1 MMSRLRCWLVAA
13 WLMAAASAWG
23 AVTSP
28 LRFSHLTTPSNPS
41 VLALLQDR
49 QGFVWIGT
57 QSGGLFR
64 FDGYQAT
71 RYNFDAR
78 NPRSVPNI
86 RVTAL
91 YQDRAGR
98 IWVGT
103 RSGLARYDPATD
115 DFTRFAPPDGPSRRF
130 DIKAIISDGRHGMW
144 LATWGGV
151 QHFDPETG
159 TFVQYYHHD
168 KVATSLA
175 SDDVNALALDER
187 GGLWASTWPAGMD
200 YLPAGSKE
208 FQHFKVDLPDAAGS
222 KWNTVRALQF
232 DRQQTLWIGTEAGVI
247 TWKDG
252 APWNERRRIESPDSR
267 INVFYVDQEDT
278 MWAGTIS
285 AGLLRW
291 NKGSTAPIHHVY
303 RPNDPYSLPAD
314 NVRAVMVDRGGMLWA
329 GTFIDGIGV
338 ANLSSTGFERMIPY
352 DVALNNRRPNNLL
365 RGIDGA
371 PGGRMWLAGTSGFS
385 LFDPTNGDVVRLYR
399 ADPGKPGALQSDLV
413 FSVYQQPGGPLWVG
427 TANGLHRLDQIDGKF
442 VLIDVGGGANAS
454 INSISP
460 GAKDW
465 LWLGTGS
472 SVIHYNTKSGA
483 IERYVHSNTDPNS
496 RSVNGASSILED
508 KRGRVWIGSEQAG
521 GGLDLLDQTT
531 GKIRHFVHKE
541 GDASSLADDVVT
553 ALYEDQSGRIWVGT
567 DKGLNEIL
575 TADNG
580 AISFRS
586 FTGGDS
592 VGEVRVLAI
601 RSDLSRN
608 IWLSSPG
615 GLLRLD
621 PGSGVRSRYIYEDGL
636 SDAFTHASSYAAPDG
651 TLYFGGPRGMTAV
664 HPAEVRSRTTTP
676 QVAITDISVL
686 NRSLKQGAN
695 VTGVKL
701 DGAVIAP
708 RSLTLTVEANVFSF
722 EFAALHFTQ
731 PSRNR
736 YAYRLEGFDRNWVLT
751 DAAHRSAT
759 YTNLDPGD
767 YVFQVKA
774 SNDRG
779 VWNEQP
785 TTLMVTILPPFW
797 RTWWFDVLAALA
809 VISMLTLAYRLR
821 VRRLTANQAALE
833 AEVQARTAEL
843 EASNRKLAAM
853 TTTDGLTAITNR
865 RGFDTALLRE
875 WARAKREGKPIALAM
890 IDVDHFKLYNDE
902 YGHQDGD
909 ACLQAVAQCIASH
922 AKRPTDV
929 AARYGGEEFA
939 LLMPAT
945 DGRHALSLAQ
955 EICFSLAR
963 LGLPHLRSS
972 YGIVTVSIGIVATVP
987 DEGAVP
993 ETLIRQADEAL
1004 YRAKQEGRNR
1014 AVLAEPGAGR

>member
-1 MMSRLRCWLVAA
+1 MIPRLRSWLIAVLLVSAVP
-13 WLMAAASAWG
+13 AWG
-23 AVTSP
+23 AATSP
-28 LRFSHLTTPSNPS
+28 LRFRHLTTTNSPA

-57 QSGGLFR
+57 QSGGLYR
-64 FDGYQAT
+64 FDGYQTT
-71 RYNFDAR
+71 RYNYDVR

-91 YQDRAGR
+91 YQDRAGS
-98 IWVGT
+98 IWLGT
-103 RSGLARYDPATD
+103 RNGLARYDPATD

-130 DIKAIISDGRHGMW
+130 DIKAIISDGHHGMW

-159 TFVQYYHHD
+159 TFVQYYHND
-168 KVATSLA
+168 KVPTSLA
-175 SDDVNALALDER
+175 FDDVNALALDEK

-208 FQHFKVDLPDAAGS
+208 FQHFRVDTPEAPGA

-252 APWNERRRIESPDSR
+252 APWNERHRIESPDSR
-267 INVFYVDQEDT
+267 INAFYVDPDDT

-303 RPNDPYSLPAD
+303 RPNDPFSLPAD
-314 NVRAVMVDRGGMLWA
+314 NVRAIMVDRSGMLWA

-352 DVALNNRRPNNLL
+352 DVAPNNRRPNNQL
-365 RGIDGA
+365 RGMDGA

-385 LFDPTNGDVVRLYR
+385 LFDPTNGDVVQLYR
-399 ADPGKPGALQSDLV
+399 AEPGKAGALQSDLV
-413 FSVYQQPGGPLWVG
+413 FSVYQQPDGPLWVG
-427 TANGLHRLDQIDGKF
+427 TASGLHRLVRPDGKF
-442 VLIDVGGGANAS
+442 DVIDLGSGANAS

-460 GAKDW
+460 GTKDW
-465 LWLGTGS
+465 LWIGTGS
-472 SVIHYNTKSGA
+472 SVIHYNTRTGAADRFVNSKS
-483 IERYVHSNTDPNS
+483 DPSS

-508 KRGRVWIGSEQAG
+508 RRGRVWIGSEQAG
-521 GGLDLLDQTT
+521 GGLDLLDQST

-541 GDASSLADDVVT
+541 GEANCLADDVVT
-553 ALYEDQSGRIWVGT
+553 ALFEDQSGRIWVGT
-567 DKGLNEIL
+567 DKGLNEVI

-580 AISFRS
+580 SISFRA
-586 FTGGDS
+586 FNGADS
-592 VGEVRVLAI
+592 VGETRVLAI

-608 IWLSSPG
+608 IWISTPG
-615 GLLRLD
+615 GLMRLD
-621 PGSGVRSRYIYEDGL
+621 PNSGARSRYIDEDGV
-636 SDAFTHASSYAAPDG
+636 SEAFTHASSYAAPDG

-676 QVAITDISVL
+676 QVAITDISVF
-686 NRSLKQGAN
+686 NRSLKQGGASA
-695 VTGVKL
+695 GVKL
-701 DGAVIAP
+701 EGAVIAP
-708 RSLTLTVEANVFSF
+708 RSLTLSVEESVFSF

-731 PSRNR
+731 PNRNR
-736 YAYRLEGFDRNWVLT
+736 YAYRLEGFDRGWVLA
-751 DAAHRSAT
+751 DAAHRTAT
-759 YTNLDPGD
+759 YTNLNPGD

-785 TTLMVTILPPFW
+785 TTLAVKILPPFW
-797 RTWWFDVLAALA
+797 KTWWFDLLAVLAALGL
-809 VISMLTLAYRLR
+809 LTLAYRMR
-821 VRRLTANQAALE
+821 VRRLTANQAKLE

-843 EASNRKLAAM
+843 EASNRKLAAL

-909 ACLQAVAQCIASH
+909 ACLQAVAQCIASN

-939 LLMPAT
+939 LLTPTT
-945 DGRHALSLAQ
+945 DGKHALNLAQ
-955 EICFSLAR
+955 EICFGLAR
-963 LGLPHLRSS
+963 LGLPHVRSS
-972 YGIVTVSIGIVATVP
+972 YGIVTVSIGIASVVP
-987 DEGAVP
+987 EEGAVP

-1014 AVLAEPGAGR
+1014 AVLAEYKEGH